1 MQARSLHVTIVSTQA
16 NWHGGEKQ
24 AALLAEGLQQ
34 HGHRCSLICREGGEF
49 ARRMQG
55 RVEFHTIP
63 KSVRSPVSIYR
74 ARRILEQL
82 KPDILHANDAHGLTT
97 AGIASLGLSI
107 PIRVAARRVDFQLRS
122 PQRYRM
128 LCDGLVC
135 VSSSV
140 ADICNASGIP
150 REQLH
155 VVHDGVEPT
164 FAESGSRSRGRDS
177 LGLNRQH
184 RLLLTVAKLTD
195 HKGHRYLLEAL
206 PELVKI
212 HPGLVVAFAG
222 DGELREELETLAQ
235 KLGVGHA
242 VRFLGYRND
251 VNDLLA
257 ASDLIVQPSH
267 MEGLCSSLIDAMFAA
282 RPIVATSA
290 GGIPDLL
297 DVSKDSREHAQVG
310 WLVAP
315 RDPHALANAIQEVL
329 EDNQQAIDRGLAARD
344 RAMRLFTADQ
354 MVERTLQTY
363 EKIAQQRYGAH
374 AAFAELFSTSWR
386 SRRLAA

>member
-34 HGHRCSLICREGGEF
+34 LGHRCSLVCLEGGEF
-49 ARRMQG
+49 ARRMQA
-55 RVEFHTIP
+55 RFEVHTIP
-63 KSVRSPVSIYR
+63 KPVRSPLSIYR
-74 ARRILEQL
+74 VRRILEQL
-82 KPDILHANDAHGLTT
+82 KPDILHANDAHGLTVG
-97 AGIASLGLSI
+97 GIASLGLSV

-122 PQRYRM
+122 PQRYRT
-128 LCDGLVC
+128 LCDGMVC
-135 VSSSV
+135 VSSAV
-140 ADICNASGIP
+140 ADICHSSGIP

-155 VVHDGVEPT
+155 VVHDGVEPA
-164 FAESGSRSRGRDS
+164 FAESGSRSRGRDALQLS
-177 LGLNRQH
+177 ERQ

-206 PELVKI
+206 PDLVRQY
-212 HPGLVVAFAG
+212 PDLVVAFAG
-222 DGELREELETLAQ
+222 DGELREELETHARQLN
-235 KLGVGHA
+235 VEHA
-242 VRFLGYRND
+242 VRFLGYRHD

-267 MEGLCSSLIDAMFAA
+267 MEGLCSSLIDAMLAA
-282 RPIVATSA
+282 RPIVATRA

-297 DVSKDSREHAQVG
+297 DVSDRETKVA

-315 RDPHALANAIQEVL
+315 RDPQALGTAIREAI
-329 EDNQQAIDRGLAARD
+329 EDTQQAIDRGLAARE
-344 RAMRLFTADQ
+344 RALRLFTAKQ
-354 MVERTLQTY
+354 MVEQTLQAY
-363 EKIAQQRYGAH
+363 EQIAQQRYGAH

-386 SRRLAA
+386 SKRLAA